1 MQLNNATR
9 KSLRRISLT
18 PLIDLVFIL
27 LVFFILQTSF
37 IQFRQLGIPVP
48 ADNPQG
54 ESSGQVLT
62 IEVFADGK
70 LWLQGETLA
79 VKKLDGYLRSL
90 GADEETAVLVRTGDD
105 VTLQLLV
112 RVLDQLHANRLQRI
126 QIVGLEAG
134 AQ

>member
-1 MQLNNATR
+1 MQLNNTLR

-37 IQFRQLGIPVP
+37 IQFRTLGVPVP

-54 ESSGQVLT
+54 ESSGQVLA
-62 IEVFADGK
+62 IDVFPDGK
-70 LWLQGETLA
+70 LWLQGETLS
-79 VKKLDGYLRSL
+79 VKKLGAYLHLL
-90 GADEETAVLVRTGDD
+90 GADGETTVLVRAGDD

-112 RVLDQLHANRLQRI
+112 RVLDQLHGNGLQRI
-126 QIVGLEAG
+126 QIIGLEAG
-134 AQ
+134 AP